1 MLINCKFARGFK
13 PHFFR
18 MLLFHMKELYFR
30 LFYYV
35 ISCFCTLLI
44 FYTYKTQI
52 LFFIAPLNLYFS
64 NLISVFWYFFILAG
78 VLSLIWN
85 LPLLLYHLLYFFKT
99 ALYQQE
105 YFQFKQNVQF
115 ILISTVFCSYFYYFV
130 FLPALINFTS
140 SFNTEHLSMQISFLS
155 FVYFNF
161 YMLMFLT
168 INTFVL
174 NFLSSKRLNRFIVY
188 FFLFILIL
196 LIANLDLFNL
206 TLLFTI
212 YIGFS
217 ETTIFF
223 NYLFI
228 NKGL

>member
-1 MLINCKFARGFK
+1 MLINCKCARGFK

-18 MLLFHMKELYFR
+18 MLLFHMKELWFR

-35 ISCFCTLLI
+35 ISCVCTMLI

-64 NLISVFWYFFILAG
+64 NLVSVFWYFFILATL
-78 VLSLIWN
+78 LSLIWN
-85 LPLLLYHLLYFFKT
+85 IPFLLYHILYFFKS

-105 YFQFKQNVQF
+105 YFQFKQSIQF
-115 ILISTVFCSYFYYFV
+115 ILITTILCSCFYYYM
-130 FLPALINFTS
+130 FLPVLINLAS

-155 FVYFNF
+155 FIYFNF

-168 INTFVL
+168 INTIVL
-174 NFLSSKRLNRFIVY
+174 SFLSSRKLNRFIVY
-188 FFLFILIL
+188 FFLFMIIL

-217 ETTIFF
+217 EITMFF